1 MKSRKLQADMKKTK
15 RKKLN
20 SCSYFVFIYMCSIR
34 KEKKRVRER
43 YSFVFG
49 YVIIVLGGN
58 KLLEEQWRSSAF
70 VFFFFMACGE
80 SLRVGFSFESI
91 YLKAKMELLCLVIVV
106 VLILTWEASIRFK
119 LKIPFLLD
127 PFYVCILPGLAL

>member
-70 VFFFFMACGE
+70 VFFFLWPVVRVCGWVLVLNPFI
-80 SLRVGFSFESI
+80 SRQRWSF
-91 YLKAKMELLCLVIVV
+91 CV
-106 VLILTWEASIRFK
+106 W
-119 LKIPFLLD
+119 
-127 PFYVCILPGLAL
+127 